1 MSDSNQLFKYAVDYL
16 SKYSSSKKNLER
28 VLKNKI
34 FKLKIDKKDKY
45 KLYNSI
51 SEILDKL
58 EKNKFIDDK
67 IFASAKIRIFISIGK
82 SKIYIK
88 NYLLQKGVNSNVITE
103 CLEENDEKNKDWEIN
118 SAKIFA
124 RKKNLSKNIKDKEKN
139 LAKMARAGFNY
150 HISKKILDEI

>member
-34 FKLKIDKKDKY
+34 FRFKIDKKDKY

-51 SEILDKL
+51 SEILEKL

-67 IFASAKIRIFISIGK
+67 IFAL
-82 SKIYIK
+82 SKIPMVSSKLLIIRYFCNSYIF
-88 NYLLQKGVNSNVITE
+88 YIPTSLI
-103 CLEENDEKNKDWEIN
+103 
-118 SAKIFA
+118 
-124 RKKNLSKNIKDKEKN
+124 
-139 LAKMARAGFNY
+139 
-150 HISKKILDEI
+150 